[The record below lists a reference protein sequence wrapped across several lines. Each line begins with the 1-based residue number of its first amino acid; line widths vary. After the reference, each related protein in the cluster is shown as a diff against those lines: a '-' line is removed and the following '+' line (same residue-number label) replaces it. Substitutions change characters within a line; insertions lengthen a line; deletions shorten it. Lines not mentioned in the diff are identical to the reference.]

1 MILNQIRPFS
11 PRLHPNSS
19 EMYCSLLLFNSKQR
33 GKRGCQFFF
42 FFSLLVQFTVVS
54 FVYFSRLSSSS
65 SPDAVTPISAVL
77 LFPPRFHK
85 AMIAFPQSTLNWVF
99 AIAEW
104 LCLQTNYFNGERK
117 NTFLICISVRV
128 INSLS
133 HNYTVGLVMECILMN
148 QAFAWQWAVMVT
160 MEVWPSNRERGHKQL
175 KTQSWGPF

>member
-1 MILNQIRPFS
+1 MPKF
-11 PRLHPNSS
+11 
-19 EMYCSLLLFNSKQR
+19 C
-33 GKRGCQFFF
+33 CCF
-42 FFSLLVQFTVVS
+42 FFSFCSIYSHIFILFFQAFFL
-54 FVYFSRLSSSS
+54 FVPWCS
-65 SPDAVTPISAVL
+65 TVL

-99 AIAEW
+99 AIAER

-117 NTFLICISVRV
+117 NTFLICISVRL

-148 QAFAWQWAVMVT
+148 KAFAWQWAVMVT
-160 MEVWPSNRERGHKQL
+160 MEVWPSNGERGHKQL

>member
-1 MILNQIRPFS
+1 MPT
-11 PRLHPNSS
+11 
-19 EMYCSLLLFNSKQR
+19 
-33 GKRGCQFFF
+33 F
-42 FFSLLVQFTVVS
+42 FFSPPLVQFTVVS
-54 FVYFSRLSSSS
+54 FVCFSRLSSSS
-65 SPDAVTPISAVL
+65 SPDTVTPISAVL

-99 AIAEW
+99 AIAER

-117 NTFLICISVRV
+117 NTFLICISVHV

-148 QAFAWQWAVMVT
+148 QAFAWQWAMMVT